1 MGESVMRLWLPAG
14 EEHAGGQ
21 RAALGAHYN
30 QSSRTTRERYR
41 LGLRRRNLEAIQS
54 PIIPDPNVPSTRH
67 TTAGTGM
74 PIARPKATA
83 KAVSNT
89 TYQSP
94 IASRALMA
102 LSRRSSLP
110 GSKSFSCSGNR
121 FTPSLSDPGGRGTFE
136 AKRIY
141 IPNWVVDHIDVPVLT
156 LGVGC
161 HSRPRIPRDEPPDA
175 RIIVPR
181 AQVVQALRCACLGVE
196 LLVGEEHAGGQC
208 AGRAAHLPEGV
219 VALPMIEPV

>member
-1 MGESVMRLWLPAG
+1 M
-14 EEHAGGQ
+14 HA
-21 RAALGAHYN
+21 
-30 QSSRTTRERYR
+30 
-41 LGLRRRNLEAIQS
+41 
-54 PIIPDPNVPSTRH
+54 
-67 TTAGTGM
+67 TAGTGM
-74 PIARPKATA
+74 PVAKPKATA

-181 AQVVQALRCACLGVE
+181 AQVVQPALAVP
-196 LLVGEEHAGGQC
+196 LLAGEEHAGGQC
-208 AGRAAHLPEGV
+208 AALRAHLPEGV
-219 VALPMIEPV
+219 HVAIVEKATPLALPLALARACPQ